1 MCSLAL
7 PFGHRPVEIGGQF
20 RRCRQRETR
29 ASPPAARTPDTASI
43 AIAIAPCIMNDSR
56 PTAFPP
62 ALGAPRGL
70 WATKKDLG
78 RLLWGS
84 RTASN
89 RLLGSLL
96 VSLLVF
102 ILIPSTSAASPDDK
116 FDWCASRWLSA
127 ESFALSRSLPGPLTL
142 CYACALCA
150 RSLSLHFRGPLG
162 ANIAPAR
169 WTRTLL
175 CVTSL
180 VHDSFE
186 APRARWGYA
195 HVICACAGIDGALGE
210 HKRPGCS

>member
-1 MCSLAL
+1 LCSLAL

-116 FDWCASRWLSA
+116 FDWCASRWLS
-127 ESFALSRSLPGPLTL
+127 
-142 CYACALCA
+142 
-150 RSLSLHFRGPLG
+150 RSLSLARSPALSLYAMLVLSVLARSLFTFADHSGQTSHPPGGLG
-162 ANIAPAR
+162 
-169 WTRTLL
+169 L
-175 CVTSL
+175 CCV
-180 VHDSFE
+180 
-186 APRARWGYA
+186 
-195 HVICACAGIDGALGE
+195 
-210 HKRPGCS
+210 